1 MSQVQ
6 DDAPPIDSD
15 GQEWLE
21 RNVAEQEARRAAIQ
35 ADMDELAPQRDRW
48 IDEFFDRIQRWG
60 FNFNGDQRRKISR
73 EELPA
78 KPERPFKVNF

>member
-21 RNVAEQEARRAAIQ
+21 RNVAEQEARRATIESE
-35 ADMDELAPQRDRW
+35 MDELAPQRDRW

-78 KPERPFKVNF
+78 KPDRPFKVNF

>member
-15 GQEWLE
+15 SRDWLE
-21 RNVAEQEARRAAIQ
+21 RNVAEQETRRTTIESS
-35 ADMDELAPQRDRW
+35 MDALGPERDHW
-48 IDEFFDRIQRWG
+48 IAEFFDRIKRWG
-60 FNFNGDQRRKISR
+60 FNFNGDQRRKIAE

-78 KPERPFKVNF
+78 KPDRPFKVNF

>member
-6 DDAPPIDSD
+6 DDAPPIDRD

-35 ADMDELAPQRDRW
+35 AEMDELAPQRDHW
-48 IDEFFDRIQRWG
+48 IAEFFDRIQRWG
-60 FNFNGDQRRKISR
+60 FNFNGDQRRKISKK
-73 EELPA
+73 ELPA
-78 KPERPFKVNF
+78 KPDRPFKVNF

>member
-35 ADMDELAPQRDRW
+35 AEMDKLAPQRDRW

-78 KPERPFKVNF
+78 KPDRPFKVNF

>member
-15 GQEWLE
+15 SRDWLE
-21 RNVAEQEARRAAIQ
+21 RNVAEQETRRTTIESS
-35 ADMDELAPQRDRW
+35 MDDLAPERNRW
-48 IDEFFDRIQRWG
+48 VDEFFDRIQRWG
-60 FNFNGDQRRKISR
+60 FNFNGDQRRKIAE

-78 KPERPFKVNF
+78 KPDRPFKVNF